1 MTSSRV
7 DRLLALVAIV
17 LGVPNAARADLP
29 FLQASTSA
37 SFEGT
42 TTIESH
48 DDRDAFDGNEP
59 RRGAEGIGR
68 LDLRLTSADWIF
80 SVVGT
85 GYGRITEREDPARR
99 DVVDLEEISLAGPV
113 VRDLRVVL
121 GDSRPR
127 FGRGLVLDLSGGGMC
142 CSGDAQTVSLR
153 GARADLEAGA
163 TTLTALGGF
172 IHLPPL
178 DKATELPL
186 IARNDSMGGARVLV
200 RPTARTSFAL
210 HYVAASLEAPEGSQ
224 AAGQQVAG
232 IAAEI
237 QPRGEGL
244 GMYVEGAYSM
254 RTIDARPQPG
264 TGLYL
269 AVDYTAG
276 PVTFLLE
283 GKDYNRFD
291 FATLTSTFEPPDGA
305 IPPVGGWPMAPA
317 VRYHSPP
324 TLERMGELLPTDT
337 NTLGGRG
344 TVTLRITREVTL
356 DVAYVKQFYFH
367 ARGDEPRAGP
377 NGYFGRGTESQ
388 HVYGEIR
395 GALES
400 GFEIRAGGG
409 VSGSVNVETHEDH
422 ARTQHAHVETEVPVT
437 AGWSVAGSGELRLR
451 TYIGQEATLGAVGL
465 AVRSPQGIRGG
476 FRYEYSDEFKDFDPD
491 DQVVPRRNFVS
502 VDARVPLGRHEIF
515 AFLGSTAG
523 GLRCLDG
530 VCRMLPPFHGFRF
543 GATLRF

>member
-7 DRLLALVAIV
+7 DRLLALAAI
-17 LGVPNAARADLP
+17 LAVPAAARADLP

-42 TTIESH
+42 TTLESH
-48 DDRDAFDGNEP
+48 DDRDAFEGNEP

-80 SVVGT
+80 SAVGT
-85 GYGRITEREDPARR
+85 GFGRITERDDPARR
-99 DVVDLEEISLAGPV
+99 DVVDLEEISLGGPV
-113 VRDLRVVL
+113 VRDLRVIV
-121 GDSRPR
+121 GDNRPR

-142 CSGDAQTVSLR
+142 CSGETQTVTLR

-163 TTLTALGGF
+163 TSLTALGGW

-186 IARNDSMGGARVLV
+186 IARSDTLGGARVQV
-200 RPTARTSFAL
+200 RPSPRTSFAL
-210 HYVAASLEAPEGSQ
+210 HYAAASLEAPEGTH
-224 AAGQQVAG
+224 AAGQQLAG

-237 QPRGEGL
+237 QPRGAGL
-244 GMYVEGAYSM
+244 GLYVEGAYSM

-269 AVDYTAG
+269 AADYTAG
-276 PVTFLLE
+276 PVTILLE

-291 FATLTSTFEPPDGA
+291 FATLTSTFEAPEGA

-317 VRYHSPP
+317 VRYHAPP
-324 TLERMGELLPTDT
+324 TLDRMGELLPIDT

-388 HVYGEIR
+388 HLYGEIR
-395 GALES
+395 GALPS
-400 GFEIRAGGG
+400 GFELRAGGG
-409 VSGSVNVETHEDH
+409 TSNSVNVETGEDH
-422 ARTQHAHVETEVPVT
+422 ARAQHGHLDTEIPV
-437 AGWSVAGSGELRLR
+437 ASGWSVAGSAELRAR
-451 TYIGQEATLGAVGL
+451 TYIGEESTLGSVGVS
-465 AVRSPQGIRGG
+465 VRSPQGIRAGA
-476 FRYEYSDEFKDFDPD
+476 RYEYSDEFKDFDPD
-491 DQVVPRRNFVS
+491 DEVVPRRSFVS
-502 VDARVPLGRHEIF
+502 VDTRVPLGRHELF